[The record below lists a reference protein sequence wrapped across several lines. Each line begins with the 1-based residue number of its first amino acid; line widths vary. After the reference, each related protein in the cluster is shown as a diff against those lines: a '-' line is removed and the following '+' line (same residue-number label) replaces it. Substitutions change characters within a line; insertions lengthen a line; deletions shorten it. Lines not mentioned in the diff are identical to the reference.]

1 MAITLEIITTLIIR
15 FICYYCYVKYCW
27 WKTNDSEK
35 KTNEGERSDNGKKL
49 RPYPAKTKVEA
60 VMYAEIQ

>member
-1 MAITLEIITTLIIR
+1 MLSIVGEKRMT
-15 FICYYCYVKYCW
+15 VK
-27 WKTNDSEK
+27 K